1 MTPSVTAY
9 FFDTSAL
16 VKRYHEEPGTERV
29 DAIIE
34 AFDAGEHVTQGDVE
48 AIVEAVETWRTHPD
62 LVTEQGEN
70 ARTAFEEHFTADH
83 SIGRYYQ
90 LLRGGDL
97 DTDVTQTP
105 TARSGA
111 T

>member
-1 MTPSVTAY
+1 MAAGMPVLGIAQSHDDEA
-9 FFDTSAL
+9 
-16 VKRYHEEPGTERV
+16 R
-29 DAIIE
+29 IIE
-34 AFDAGEHVTQGDVE
+34 AFDAGQHVTQGDVE
-48 AIVEAVETWRTHPD
+48 AIVEVVETWRTHPD

-70 ARTAFEEHFTADH
+70 ARIAFEEHFTADH
-83 SIGRYYQ
+83 SIDRYYQ

-97 DTDVTQTP
+97 DTDVTQAT